1 MDHTVQAT
9 VFTLALFSSMLVLLE
24 IGRRI
29 GLRRMAQD
37 SEGAR
42 AGVGAVEG
50 AVFGLL
56 GLLIAFTFS
65 GAASRFD
72 TRRQLIV
79 EETND
84 IGTAYLRLDLLP
96 VDHTTGAAGEI

>member
-1 MDHTVQAT
+1 MDPVLAASLFA
-9 VFTLALFSSMLVLLE
+9 VTLFFGILLFLE
-24 IGRRI
+24 VGRRI
-29 GLRRMAQD
+29 GIRRITND
-37 SEGAR
+37 TEGAR
-42 AGVGAVEG
+42 AGTGAVEG

-79 EETND
+79 EETNV

-96 VDHTTGAAGEI
+96 SDA